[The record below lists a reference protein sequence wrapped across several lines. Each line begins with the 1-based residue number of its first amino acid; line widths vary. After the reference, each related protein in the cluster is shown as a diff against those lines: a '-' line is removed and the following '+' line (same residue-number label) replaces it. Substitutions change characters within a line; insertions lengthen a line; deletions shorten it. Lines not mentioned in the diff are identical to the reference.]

1 MVKKNH
7 GWDVFIHICL
17 GIVSFLSVALLL
29 MIVIVSISNEG
40 DVVNNGFKVIPK
52 NVDFAAYE
60 YIFGDVRIVGAR
72 AAWSLFVALVG
83 PIAGMVFSFM
93 LAYALTR
100 EKFVFGKLCTKI
112 LIASQFVSAGM
123 VATYFIYTKTYGLG
137 NNPLVFFIPGVAL
150 WGVMLYRTFIKGI
163 PQSLIEAAQI
173 DGASEWQVLGRI
185 ILPMAKSMLAIQYF
199 QSVISRWNDYTT
211 SLIYMNTNAKFQT
224 IAHYTQNILQNAKLI
239 KTSLQAAG
247 YSTDSIPETTL
258 KYAIC
263 AIALLPI
270 FLVFP
275 WVQKY
280 FSKGIA
286 VGSVKG

>member
-40 DVVNNGFKVIPK
+40 DVVNNGFKVIPE
-52 NVDFAAYE
+52 NVDFTAYE
-60 YIFGDVRIVGAR
+60 YIFGDVRIVGTR

-83 PIAGMVFSFM
+83 PMAGMVFSFM

-112 LIASQFVSAGM
+112 LIVSQFVAAGM
-123 VATYFIYTKTYGLG
+123 VATYYIYTKIYGLG
-137 NNPLVFFIPGVAL
+137 NNPLVFFIPGVTL

-173 DGASEWQVLGRI
+173 DGASEWQVLGSI
-185 ILPMAKSMLAIQYF
+185 ILPMAKSMIAIQYF
-199 QSVISRWNDYTT
+199 QAVIAHWNNYTT

-224 IAHYTQNILQNAKLI
+224 IAHYTQNILQNATLM

-247 YSTDSIPETTL
+247 YSTDSVPETTL

-275 WVQKY
+275 WVQKH